1 MARFILFLLATLFA
15 LTQAHPSPTDGA
27 LIVQAAASPF
37 LRGVNLGGWLVLE
50 PFLTPE
56 FFAANGAV
64 DQWTFDQQ
72 AGSENVLRHHWD
84 TFCTEADIQKLA
96 SYGVN
101 AVRIGIGFWAYDN
114 AGTPYH
120 SGADAYLSKAI
131 QWAENAGIL
140 VVIELHGAPGSQ
152 NGDVNSGHLGEWE
165 WQTGPGNL
173 DRTTNVLKIIA
184 QKYGTKELANTV
196 VAIELVNEPTNTL
209 PNTLQTIKSWMKT
222 AYGAVRA
229 AASNKNLRIVMHD
242 QWVTPKNWLDINA
255 ALNGPNPGSFFIDVH
270 QYQIFTEEDRNLD
283 QPGHIKK
290 VCKFATEQLAF
301 AKKNNLPIHVGEFSG
316 NTFICVNPDGS
327 TFADPEGTD
336 KICRAKGCQCET
348 DGGINVNEW
357 SDALTRQV
365 RRYIEDQLYVYEEY
379 AGGWFFWNFKGP
391 GSWGFMAGIEKGFI
405 PKPLTDRHY
414 PNPCA

>member
-37 LRGVNLGGWLVLE
+37 LLGVNLGGWLVLE

-56 FFAANGAV
+56 LFAANGAV

-131 QWAENAGIL
+131 QWAKNAGIL

-152 NGDVNSGHLGEWE
+152 NGD
-165 WQTGPGNL
+165 WQTGSGNL

-209 PNTLQTIKSWMKT
+209 PNTLQTTKSWTKT

-242 QWVTPKNWLDINA
+242 Q
-255 ALNGPNPGSFFIDVH
+255 
-270 QYQIFTEEDRNLD
+270 NLD

-301 AKKNNLPIHVGEFSG
+301 AKKNSLPTHVGEFSG

-327 TFADPEGTD
+327 TFADPEGTG

-348 DGGINVNEW
+348 DGGIDVNEW

-365 RRYIEDQLYVYEEY
+365 RRYIEAQLYVYEEY

-405 PKPLTDRHY
+405 PKPLADRHY